1 MPSDSDP
8 ASRSETPIRHCL
20 LTILSSETSKCHK
33 TRRTT
38 IAATTKEKQQKKL
51 GKSSAPELR

>member
-38 IAATTKEKQQKKL
+38 IAATTKEKTAKEARQII
-51 GKSSAPELR
+51 GT